1 MGGQA
6 EWAIHGERGRRP
18 MAMRSPINWALL
30 GLVIDRPSYGYELA
44 LRFMR
49 VYEGVLSISG
59 ESHIYS
65 ALDALESKGLVE
77 ETSGRGAVGPVSDRR
92 RQPKRHYR
100 STAGSAEKFEEWLL
114 AQTLQNRQ
122 HSQLF
127 VRQMAVYPP
136 DAALRVLDRYEQEC
150 LRDCAKALSA
160 SAGSVDGDGSN
171 GLVERLTCEES
182 RLASDARLAWVQFAR
197 RELKEIAR
205 SQASSR

>member
-1 MGGQA
+1 
-6 EWAIHGERGRRP
+6 
-18 MAMRSPINWALL
+18 MAMRSQINWALL

-49 VYEGVLSISG
+49 VYKGALSISK

-65 ALDALESKGLVE
+65 ALNALESRGLIE
-77 ETSGRGAVGPVSDRR
+77 ETSGRGAVGPVSERR

-100 STAGSAEKFEEWLL
+100 ATAGSAEKFEEWLL

-127 VRQMAVYPP
+127 VRHMAVYPP

-150 LRDCAKALSA
+150 LRDSTKALSA
-160 SAGSVDGDGSN
+160 ATGSIDGDGAS
-171 GLVERLTCEES
+171 GLVERLTYEES
-182 RLASDARLAWVQFAR
+182 RLVSDARLAWVQFAR
-197 RELKEIAR
+197 RELKEIAG
-205 SQASSR
+205 SRAPSR